1 MQLDFQDLLENM
13 YDGLY
18 SVDTDRKITYWN
30 KAAERITGFSAK
42 EVVGLHCFDNILIHV
57 DGKGNNLCTGMCPME
72 KTIRSGIPGEAEVF
86 LHHKNGHR
94 VPVWV
99 RMTPIL
105 DASGCIVGGVEL
117 FSDLSP
123 QDAMFLKIE
132 ELEKLAFLDY
142 LTKIA
147 NRHYLESELESRLAE
162 MKRYNLSFG
171 ILLIDIDHFK
181 RVNDTHGHDVGDTVL
196 KRVAQTLLHLAR
208 PFDLFGRWGGE
219 EFLGIIR
226 NVDRATLASIGERVR
241 ILVGKTLTETPEG
254 VLVVT
259 VSIGAAVASPSDTVH
274 SLIKRADN
282 LLYESKNKGR
292 NCLTIHVSP

>member
-1 MQLDFQDLLENM
+1 MQFDFQDLLENM

-18 SVDTDRKITYWN
+18 SVDTGRKITYWN

-42 EVVGLHCFDNILIHV
+42 EVVGSHCSDNILIHV
-57 DGKGNNLCTGMCPME
+57 DGKGNNLCSNMCPLE
-72 KTIRSGIPGEAEVF
+72 KTIKSGISSEAEVF

-94 VPVWV
+94 VAVWV
-99 RMTPIL
+99 RMTPL
-105 DASGCIVGGVEL
+105 FDANDRVVGGVEL
-117 FSDLSP
+117 FTDLSP
-123 QDAMFLKIE
+123 QDAMLMKIE

-147 NRHYLESELESRLAE
+147 NRHYLESELEGRLAE

-196 KRVAQTLLHLAR
+196 KRVAQTLLHIAR

-219 EFLGIIR
+219 EFVGIIR

-241 ILVGKTLTETPEG
+241 VLVGKTITEIPEG
-254 VLVVT
+254 LLVVT
-259 VSIGAAVASPSDTVH
+259 VSIGAALASPDDTVH
-274 SLIKRADN
+274 TLIKRADK
-282 LLYESKNKGR
+282 LLYESKSKGR
-292 NCLTIHVSP
+292 NRLTIDTTP

>member
-1 MQLDFQDLLENM
+1 MQFDFQDLLENI

-18 SVDTDRKITYWN
+18 CVDTDRRITYWN
-30 KAAERITGFSAK
+30 KAAEKITGYSAK
-42 EVVGLHCFDNILIHV
+42 EVVGSHCSDNILVHV
-57 DGKGNNLCTGMCPME
+57 DGKGNNLCRNMCPLE
-72 KTIRSGIPGEAEVF
+72 KTIKSGTPGEAEVF

-99 RMTPIL
+99 RMTPLL
-105 DASGCIVGGVEL
+105 DANGRVVGGVEL
-117 FSDLSP
+117 FTDLSP
-123 QDAMFLKIE
+123 QEAMRLKIE

-147 NRHYLESELESRLAE
+147 NRHYLESELEGRLAE

-196 KRVAQTLLHLAR
+196 KRVAQTLFHIAR

-219 EFLGIIR
+219 EFVGIIR
-226 NVDRATLASIGERVR
+226 NVDRATLASIGERARV
-241 ILVGKTLTETPEG
+241 LVEKTITEIQEG
-254 VLVVT
+254 ILVVT
-259 VSIGAAVASPSDTVH
+259 VSIGAALASPDDTVH
-274 SLIKRADN
+274 TLIKRADK
-282 LLYESKNKGR
+282 LLYESKSKGR
-292 NCLTIHVSP
+292 NRLTVDAAP